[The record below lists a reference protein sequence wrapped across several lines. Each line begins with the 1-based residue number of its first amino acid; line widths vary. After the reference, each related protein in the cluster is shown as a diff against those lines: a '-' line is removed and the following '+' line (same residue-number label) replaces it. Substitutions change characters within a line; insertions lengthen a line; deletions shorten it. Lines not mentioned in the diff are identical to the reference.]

1 MTAYTELK
9 KGFELGP
16 WQVLPDR
23 GLLRDGEEEQH
34 VEPLPMDVL
43 VVLASHPG
51 EVVSPD
57 LLIDE
62 VWDGRPVT
70 DEVITRCIS
79 VLRRSLGDDARNP
92 TYIETV
98 QKRGYR
104 LKMPVKVKRLILVQ
118 VI

>member
-1 MTAYTELK
+1 MNDFAAVNEVYGSYLTDAPPARAT
-9 KGFELGP
+9 
-16 WQVLPDR
+16 
-23 GLLRDGEEEQH
+23 
-34 VEPLPMDVL
+34 VEVSRLPMDVL

-79 VLRRSLGDDARNP
+79 VLRRSLG
-92 TYIETV
+92 EE
-98 QKRGYR
+98 
-104 LKMPVKVKRLILVQ
+104 L
-118 VI
+118 